1 MRQILVLMAAVLMLT
16 ACGGSRKMSP
26 EELQHKLDSVKALEV
41 KEKLAL
47 QGVDL
52 ESSDNPLK
60 LFFDSLEIQ
69 PLPVSYNEDYVR
81 LLPSYKP
88 VSEDIIAYLNLVDC
102 RHPKAISLP
111 ETIGA
116 KLIIIAADEM
126 DDEYS
131 LWLYSLNDD
140 YFPVDKLCLFSVDQ
154 RDPEEYTEIDE
165 DEYLQFFSI
174 TSDYEIRLMDYA
186 KEGYET
192 HLNEVYHIGAS
203 RKFVLSSSDEEE

>member
-1 MRQILVLMAAVLMLT
+1 MRQLLGLMTAVLLLT
-16 ACGGSRKMSP
+16 ACGGRKNMSP
-26 EELQHKLDSVKALEV
+26 DELQHKIDSVKALEV
-41 KEKLAL
+41 QEKLAL
-47 QGVDL
+47 QGIDL
-52 ESSDNPLK
+52 KSADNPLK

-69 PLPVSYNEDYVR
+69 PLPISYSEDYVR

-88 VSEDIIAYLNLVDC
+88 ISENIVAYLNLVAC

-116 KLIIIAADEM
+116 KLIIIAADEL
-126 DDEYS
+126 DNEYS

-154 RDPEEYTEIDE
+154 RDPEEYTEVDE

-192 HLNEVYHIGAS
+192 RLNEVYHVGSS
-203 RKFVLSSSDEEE
+203 RKFILSSSEEE